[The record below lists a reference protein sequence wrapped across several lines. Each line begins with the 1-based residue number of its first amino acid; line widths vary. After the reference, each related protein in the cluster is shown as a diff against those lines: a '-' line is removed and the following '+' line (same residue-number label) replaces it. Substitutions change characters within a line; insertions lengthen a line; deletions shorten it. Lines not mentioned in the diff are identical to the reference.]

1 MKIIESIREMQDA
14 ADALRKEGRQVAFV
28 PTMGYL
34 HEGHLALVR
43 RARQLA
49 DVVVVSIFVNPIQF
63 GPKEDLARYPR
74 DFERDRKMLEAE
86 TTDIIFSPD
95 YREMYPEGYH
105 TYVQVQALEDHLCGL
120 TRKGHFVGVA
130 TVCTKLFNIV
140 KPHYAVF
147 GQKDYQQLAIIQ
159 KMVRDLNQDLEIVP
173 YPTVRE
179 EGGLAMSSRN
189 TYLSGEERDKAL
201 SIYASILRLK
211 EVFAAG
217 ERAARRLKDEAERV
231 LRSKDGVE
239 IEYVSISDPETLEEL
254 ETVTHSSVYAVA
266 VRVGAT
272 RLIDNSK
279 LGEG

>member
-1 MKIIESIREMQDA
+1 MIIATTVAGVRE
-14 ADALRKEGRQVAFV
+14 QVEAWKRDGLTIGLV
-28 PTMGYL
+28 PTMGFL
-34 HEGHLALVR
+34 HEGHASLIERSVSENDR
-43 RARQLA
+43 TI
-49 DVVVVSIFVNPIQF
+49 VSIFVNPIQF

-120 TRKGHFVGVA
+120 SRKGHFVGVA
-130 TVCTKLFNIV
+130 TVCTKLFNIA

-159 KMVRDLNQDLEIVP
+159 RMVRDLNQDLEIVP

-189 TYLSGEERDKAL
+189 TYLSGEGRDKAL
-201 SIYASILRLK
+201 SIYASIVRLK
-211 EVFAAG
+211 ELFAAG

-254 ETVTHSSVYAVA
+254 ETVTQSAVYAVA

-279 LGEG
+279 MGEG